1 MKKLLKKIA
10 AKILKNEIYALRF
23 DVERFQRLA
32 FGNHP
37 IILSR
42 GIVRAIM
49 ELLPNPNGF
58 VSGEISTTELVANR
72 EMKYDYTFRGQKRQA
87 SVLIVRD
94 ERAEKQKADEQGI
107 MIAVPDFGIRVFIP
121 LEKAKMN
128 TNVMGVNT
136 EVESF
141 VWDIFRAGIRM
152 VSDKDFM
159 MILEFIAAE
168 KNVLEEI

>member
-1 MKKLLKKIA
+1 MLKKIA

-32 FGNHP
+32 FRHHP
-37 IILSR
+37 VILSR
-42 GIVRAIM
+42 GIIKAIM
-49 ELLPNPNGF
+49 ELLPNPNEFANG
-58 VSGEISTTELVANR
+58 GISTTQLVANR
-72 EMKYDYTFRGQKRQA
+72 EMKYSYTLRGQRRQA
-87 SVLIVRD
+87 SILIVRD
-94 ERAEKQKADEQGI
+94 DRDEKQKADEQGI

-152 VSDKDFM
+152 VSDKDFI
-159 MILEFIAAE
+159 MILEFVVAE

>member
-1 MKKLLKKIA
+1 MKKFFKKIA
-10 AKILKNEIYALRF
+10 AKILKNEIYALRL
-23 DVERFQRLA
+23 DAERFQRLA
-32 FGNHP
+32 FGHHP

-42 GIVRAIM
+42 GIIKAIM
-49 ELLPNPNGF
+49 ELLPNPNEFANG
-58 VSGEISTTELVANR
+58 GISTTELVANR
-72 EMKYDYTFRGQKRQA
+72 EMKYNYTFRGQKRQA

>member
-1 MKKLLKKIA
+1 MKKFLKKIA
-10 AKILKNEIYALRF
+10 AKILKNEFYALRL

-32 FGNHP
+32 FGHHP
-37 IILSR
+37 VILSR
-42 GIVRAIM
+42 GIIKAIM
-49 ELLPNPNGF
+49 ELLPNPNEFANG
-58 VSGEISTTELVANR
+58 GISTTELVANR

-128 TNVMGVNT
+128 SNVMGVNT

-159 MILEFIAAE
+159 MILDFIAAE

>member
-1 MKKLLKKIA
+1 MKKFLKKIA
-10 AKILKNEIYALRF
+10 AKILKNEIYALRL

-32 FGNHP
+32 FGRHP

-49 ELLPNPNGF
+49 ELLPNPNEF
-58 VSGEISTTELVANR
+58 ANGEISTKELVANR

-94 ERAEKQKADEQGI
+94 DRDEKQKADEQGI

-159 MILEFIAAE
+159 MILEFIVAE

>member
-58 VSGEISTTELVANR
+58 VNGEISTTELVANR
-72 EMKYDYTFRGQKRQA
+72 EMKYNYTLRGQKRQA
-87 SVLIVRD
+87 SILIVRD
-94 ERAEKQKADEQGI
+94 DRDEKQKADEQGI

-121 LEKAKMN
+121 LEKTKIAIN
-128 TNVMGVNT
+128 IMGVNT

-152 VSDKDFM
+152 VSDEDFM
-159 MILEFIAAE
+159 MILEFVVAE

>member
-1 MKKLLKKIA
+1 MKKFFKKIA
-10 AKILKNEIYALRF
+10 AKILKNEIYALRL

-32 FGNHP
+32 FGHHP
-37 IILSR
+37 VILSR
-42 GIVRAIM
+42 GIIKAIM
-49 ELLPNPNGF
+49 ELLPNPNEFANG
-58 VSGEISTTELVANR
+58 GISTTQLVANR

-121 LEKAKMN
+121 LEKVKMN
-128 TNVMGVNT
+128 TNVMGANT

-152 VSDKDFM
+152 VSDKDFI